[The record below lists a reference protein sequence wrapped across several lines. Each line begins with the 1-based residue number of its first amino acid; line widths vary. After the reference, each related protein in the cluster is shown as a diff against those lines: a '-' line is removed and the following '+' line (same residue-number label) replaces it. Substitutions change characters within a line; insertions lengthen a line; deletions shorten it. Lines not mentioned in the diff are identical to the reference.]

1 MFVTINGKKTH
12 YEERGKGKP
21 ILFVHGWPASIKS
34 LEKIAQI
41 ASKNYRAIRVELPGF
56 GSSANPEPDW
66 GVEEYAAHLVE
77 FIKTLELR
85 KVVYFGHSFGG
96 ELGIYIA
103 SHYPDVVEK
112 LILANSS
119 YKREGKPK
127 KLVKIIKNVLNRAAP
142 FKTIE
147 PVVKKYFYRIF
158 FPKSDILKS
167 PHLESNFRKIVTQ
180 DLTPFVSTIKIPTL
194 ILWGQIDTITPIHW
208 AYELNEKIKKSVL
221 KVFSNAGH
229 GLPLKYPEEAFE
241 EVEKF
246 IS

>member
-12 YEERGKGKP
+12 YEEAGKGTP

-34 LEKIAQI
+34 LEKLAGL

-56 GSSANPEPDW
+56 GSSQNPDPDW
-66 GVEEYAAHLVE
+66 GVGEYAEH
-77 FIKTLELR
+77 ITTIIQHLELR
-85 KVVYFGHSFGG
+85 KVIYFGHSFGG

-103 SHYPDVVEK
+103 SHTPEVIDK

-127 KLVKIIKNVLNRAAP
+127 KIVKILKSILQKATP
-142 FKTIE
+142 FTKIE
-147 PVVKKYFYRIF
+147 PYIKKYFYRIF

-180 DLTPFVSTIKIPTL
+180 DLTPFVSKIKTPTL
-194 ILWGQIDTITPIHW
+194 ILWGQLDAVTPIHW
-208 AYELNEKIKKSVL
+208 AYELNEKIKKSFL

-229 GLPLKYPEEAFE
+229 SLPLKYPEEVFE